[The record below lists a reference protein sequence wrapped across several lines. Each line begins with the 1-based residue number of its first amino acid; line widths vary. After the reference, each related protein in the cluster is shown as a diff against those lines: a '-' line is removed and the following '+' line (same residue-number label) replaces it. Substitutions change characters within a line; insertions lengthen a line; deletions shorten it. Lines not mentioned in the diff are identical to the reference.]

1 MQHLGRQTTDG
12 SLLNSRK
19 THHACQDAATRCASR
34 PDSRSSPEKLYLA
47 RQGHGCSCRLNRA
60 AHFFRLLFEPEP
72 AAGER
77 RGLRALS
84 LPVYKF
90 SLEAWLEYRFRAD
103 RISYQKLISAPNMAA

>member
-1 MQHLGRQTTDG
+1 
-12 SLLNSRK
+12 
-19 THHACQDAATRCASR
+19 
-34 PDSRSSPEKLYLA
+34 
-47 RQGHGCSCRLNRA
+47 GCSCRLNRA

-103 RISYQKLISAPNMAA
+103 RISYQKLISAPNMAASVRLIPSPARDLQFVRNRPKLRILVCLCRAERQQRVFSTSS